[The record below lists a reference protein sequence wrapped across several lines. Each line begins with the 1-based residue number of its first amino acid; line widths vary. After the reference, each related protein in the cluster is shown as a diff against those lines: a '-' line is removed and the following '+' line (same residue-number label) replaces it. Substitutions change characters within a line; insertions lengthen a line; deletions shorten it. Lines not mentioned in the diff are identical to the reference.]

1 MSNKP
6 RLSENDLRVMDAIT
20 SMFLAFPAASK
31 TSADQIRV
39 YVQELS
45 GFPASVVSRAI
56 DAARND
62 PGRNRAFPPSVD
74 EIIAKLRVTGMTP
87 PERVLLAS
95 LNAGELK
102 RISA

>member
-1 MSNKP
+1 MNNQMQLTKSIA
-6 RLSENDLRVMDAIT
+6 D
-20 SMFLAFPAASK
+20 MFLAFPAASR
-31 TSADQIRV
+31 TSADQVRV

-45 GFPASVVSRAI
+45 GWPASVVGRAI
-56 DAARND
+56 KAARED
-62 PGRNRAFPPSVD
+62 LSRNRAFPPSVD
-74 EIIAKLRVTGMTP
+74 EILAKVRSTGMTA